1 MGRPKMVD
9 ELKRKARSISVRQ
22 EILDLAKGAKN
33 TSVFFED
40 SVDACLRISE
50 IVANAAGTPEERET
64 AVKDAIA
71 SWSAKNSVKAEVEKT
86 N

>member
-40 SVDACLRISE
+40 SVDVCLSISE
-50 IVANAAGTPEERET
+50 IVASARTPEEREDE
-64 AVKDAIA
+64 VKKIIA
-71 SWSAKNSVKAEVEKT
+71 SWTAKNSVKAEVE
-86 N
+86 NAN